1 MGPNEDVDSCLRFA
15 PGSENLFKGTNFE
28 AFDYDN
34 TWQANAGDYPTL
46 RTEGRTIENFA
57 GSISMEGSGLI
68 DDPYIIETTD
78 DWNSIANKNII
89 LMQDLN

>member
-1 MGPNEDVDSCLRFA
+1 MNSCFRFA
-15 PGSENLFKGTNFE
+15 PTSENLFKGTNFE

-34 TWQANAGDYPTL
+34 TWQANDGDYPTL
-46 RTEGRTIENFA
+46 RTEGRTIDNFA

-78 DWNSIANKNII
+78 DWNSIAEKNII
-89 LMQDLN
+89 LIQDLN